1 MPDTTPEHDRWD
13 DDQLNDSDEYDLH
26 FYNDEECESLQYHNE
41 QYDDEQYDDEQYDDD
56 DDDEQYDNDCYNDH
70 GVPRSTMYR
79 PSKAARLV

>member
-1 MPDTTPEHDRWD
+1 MAGTDLAGGFCGCLWIL
-13 DDQLNDSDEYDLH
+13 QNDLH

>member
-1 MPDTTPEHDRWD
+1 MAGTDLAGGFCGCLWIL
-13 DDQLNDSDEYDLH
+13 QNDLH
-26 FYNDEECESLQYHNE
+26 FYNDEEC
-41 QYDDEQYDDEQYDDD
+41 DDEQYDGD